1 MNKFKTSNLLFYKI
15 IWLSTFLLLSNLI
28 GGCSLFDSNEK
39 ERFSEAIKNFS
50 LETDQDVYQVN
61 EDGFLEITYVYVN
74 KGDQVFYP
82 GSCLGVASENLQKLV
97 DEEWIPAYSPFCQYI
112 LRTPI
117 KVEPGKTYEATI
129 QLHSST
135 WDSTRN
141 NASWNGGEIE
151 GTYRVWER
159 VYGGWSIEKYDSGTL
174 QSEIV
179 VSNAFEIRKES

>member
-117 KVEPGKTYEATI
+117 KV
-129 QLHSST
+129 
-135 WDSTRN
+135 
-141 NASWNGGEIE
+141 
-151 GTYRVWER
+151 
-159 VYGGWSIEKYDSGTL
+159 
-174 QSEIV
+174 
-179 VSNAFEIRKES
+179 